1 LVWGSSFILIKKAL
15 VAFTPLQVGSGRV
28 VISFV
33 AFLPLFFYKYK
44 SIDWSKFKPLFV
56 IGLCGSGIPAILY
69 AIGQTHI
76 PSSIAGVLNSL
87 TPIFTFLLAIL
98 FFRQKFSPK
107 QMIGIALGFVGV
119 MIIFFAGNTTDVNFE
134 YAFVG
139 IIIIATISYAISAN
153 TVNRYLKGI
162 PPLII
167 SIVSF
172 VIIGPPLL
180 IYLLSTDFISQ
191 VTIHPHGLRSLLAL
205 MTLSLIG
212 TFMANI
218 LFFKLIQI
226 TDAIFSTSVAFLIP
240 IVALAWGF
248 IDGETIGFYHF
259 VSLILILIGV
269 FLIKYIKPK

>member
-1 LVWGSSFILIKKAL
+1 
-15 VAFTPLQVGSGRV
+15 
-28 VISFV
+28 
-33 AFLPLFFYKYK
+33 
-44 SIDWSKFKPLFV
+44 
-56 IGLCGSGIPAILY
+56 
-69 AIGQTHI
+69 
-76 PSSIAGVLNSL
+76 
-87 TPIFTFLLAIL
+87 
-98 FFRQKFSPK
+98 
-107 QMIGIALGFVGV
+107 MIGIALGFVGV